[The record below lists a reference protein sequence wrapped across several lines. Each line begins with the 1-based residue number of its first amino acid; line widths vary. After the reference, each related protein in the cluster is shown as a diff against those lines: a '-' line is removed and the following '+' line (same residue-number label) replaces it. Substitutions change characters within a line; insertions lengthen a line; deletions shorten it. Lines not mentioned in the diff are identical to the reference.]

1 MPIPSPERDQLYRD
15 LVARY
20 AKHWAKNP
28 AFSAKGFAL
37 TSRSPDAPDVISFV
51 ASSERFLFSE
61 LIMQSDLSIFDTE
74 WMLELAEV
82 VHRNP
87 LLEQHLPFAAQI
99 YAEHL
104 PRAIENSRLVWAEK
118 FARLL
123 LDLERWEDLQ
133 ELWGQFPEL
142 RTRSRN
148 YLAANLLNPH
158 GRSPLSNSRAWLSVW
173 EDFFRHD
180 GNPAPT
186 LTHSATKAFD
196 RLTAPAGLTAITD
209 GPLVSVI
216 MTAYN
221 PDPVAI
227 ETSIRSVLQQTWQ
240 NLELLIVD
248 DASAAQY
255 TKDIA
260 KLAELD
266 PRIRV
271 IHLPENGGTY
281 KARNAGWAEAKGEFI
296 TGQDADDWTHPMRV
310 QKQVQAMIDDPNLA
324 ASTSMSTRVYDNLNF
339 LTNREHV
346 IVRNE
351 SSLMVR
357 RHQIAQFGGY
367 MPIRKGADSELR
379 LRINAITGV
388 EDLFIREVLSV
399 VRSTPGSLST
409 ADFASVWAHPARG
422 AFIQSFI
429 WWHRNTAPAG
439 LPRKPGS
446 TIPFPTPS
454 YLATKTPEPRNF
466 DVVLSSTWTS
476 PNAEPDLTFALA
488 PFINSSL
495 KRLGVL
501 QLQSAK
507 SRSTTKVEGHP
518 EMLRLLQAGTVEQVI
533 ATDADR
539 AAVFVITNPTLLN
552 FVSHDPLALQATS
565 LYVVATEE
573 LLTPQSNP
581 EDIGYY
587 PRLVRNYL
595 QAMTGLDPV
604 WIPATDKVRHAFAKF
619 YPQEDVTP
627 ENLGIVAPKGDVS
640 RPRTYFRSN
649 LPVIGRFAGADRS
662 KWPTEFADFAAAY
675 PDSPEVE
682 IRTCGRIARE
692 LRGAVVGQK
701 NNNWLTFENREIP
714 IGAFLNSLDFYVYF
728 DQEPGLAEAQEE
740 IRLALASGL
749 VVILP
754 EHYREYFGDAVLYCK
769 PQRVQE
775 LVLDLYGDPQRYF
788 AQSARA
794 IQYVLENF
802 SPEAAATRLL
812 NIIGH
817 KSAGKP

>member
-28 AFSAKGFAL
+28 AFSAKRFAL
-37 TSRSPDAPDVISFV
+37 ASRSPNAHDVISFV
-51 ASSERFLFSE
+51 ASAEQFLFAE
-61 LIMQSDLSIFDTE
+61 LITQPDLSLFDTE
-74 WMLELAEV
+74 WMLELADV

-87 LLEQHLPFAAQI
+87 QLVDHLPFAAQI
-99 YAEHL
+99 YAIHVA
-104 PRAIENSRLVWAEK
+104 RAPESSQLDWAEK

-133 ELWGQFPEL
+133 ELWGQYPEL

-148 YLAANLLNPH
+148 YLAANMLNPH
-158 GRSPLSNSRAWLSVW
+158 GQSPLSNSRAWLSLW
-173 EDFFRHD
+173 EDFFRQD
-180 GNPAPT
+180 GNPAPA
-186 LTHSATKAFD
+186 LTHPANSAFD

-310 QKQVQAMIDDPNLA
+310 QKQVAAMIADPKIA
-324 ASTSMSTRVYDNLNF
+324 ASTSMSIRVYDDLNF
-339 LTNREHV
+339 LTNRVQV

-357 RHQIAQFGGY
+357 RQQIAQFGGY
-367 MPIRKGADSELR
+367 LPIRKGADSELR
-379 LRINAITGV
+379 FRINAITGT
-388 EDLFIREVLSV
+388 EDLFIKEVLSV

-409 ADFASVWAHPARG
+409 ADFATGWAHPARG
-422 AFIQSFI
+422 AFGQSFT
-429 WWHRNTAPAG
+429 WWHRNTAPEYL
-439 LPRKPGS
+439 LPKPGKE
-446 TIPFPTPS
+446 IPFPTPS
-454 YLATKTPEPRNF
+454 YLETKNPTPRNF

-476 PNAEPDLTFALA
+476 AAAEPGITQDLA
-488 PFINSSL
+488 PILNQEL
-495 KRLGVL
+495 GRLGVL
-501 QLQSAK
+501 QFQSAK
-507 SRSTTKVEGHP
+507 LRSATYTNGHP
-518 EMLRLLQAGTVEQVI
+518 EMLRLLQARTIEQVI
-533 ATDADR
+533 ATDAD
-539 AAVFVITNPTLLN
+539 ATEALVITEPTLLN
-552 FVSHDPLALQATS
+552 FVNHTPLALTAKS

-573 LLTPQSNP
+573 LLTPQSSP
-581 EDIGYY
+581 QAIGYY
-587 PRLVRNYL
+587 PQFVTEYL
-595 QAMTGLDPV
+595 QKLTGLEPV
-604 WIPATDKVRHAFAKF
+604 WIPVSDLVRQWFIEFH
-619 YPQEDVTP
+619 PQEQLTP
-627 ENLGIVAPKGDVS
+627 DNLGIVVPGSAENG
-640 RPRTYFRSN
+640 PRTYFRSN

-662 KWPTEFADFAAAY
+662 KWPADLADFAAAY

-701 NNNWLTFENREIP
+701 NNNWLTFDYGEIP
-714 IGAFLNSLDFYVYF
+714 VSAFLNSLDFYVNF
-728 DQEPGLAEAQEE
+728 DQEAGMADSLNE
-740 IRLALASGL
+740 IRLALAAGL

-754 EHYREYFGDAVLYCK
+754 EHYREYFGEAALYCR
-769 PQRVQE
+769 PQQVQG
-775 LVLDLYGDPQRYF
+775 LVLELYSDPPQYF

-794 IQYVLENF
+794 IQYVLEKF
-802 SPEAAATRLL
+802 SPQAAATRLL